1 MFQTFG
7 VASEIPYFVNY
18 YYPRLTVYTFKD
30 SFSLL
35 MEIVMRFVSV
45 RLRYNVIYYPQESS
59 KKKKKKKVRENG
71 EKDKVPCDLLKR
83 LF

>member
-1 MFQTFG
+1 
-7 VASEIPYFVNY
+7 
-18 YYPRLTVYTFKD
+18 
-30 SFSLL
+30 
-35 MEIVMRFVSV
+35 MRFVSV